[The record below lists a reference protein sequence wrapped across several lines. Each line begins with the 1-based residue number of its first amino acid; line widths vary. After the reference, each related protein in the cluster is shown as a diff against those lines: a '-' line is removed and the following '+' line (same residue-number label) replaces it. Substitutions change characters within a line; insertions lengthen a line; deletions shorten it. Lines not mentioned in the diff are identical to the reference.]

1 MDTNIFTQR
10 LREAR
15 EKEGLSLKELQ
26 ARVGISLSALN
37 NYVAGKTVP
46 PLDVAVR
53 LAKEL
58 HVSLDWLSGINGSD
72 TASVIKVSNCYETAC
87 VLNQILELYQEASI
101 EPRAEELWDASGP
114 ISRAERITLRLE
126 SSALYD
132 YYVNRKRL
140 EDFGKS
146 LPIEMQEEYQTQRV
160 ILGQSFMD
168 ALRRSKRPTGIKE
181 EYSERRT

>member
-10 LREAR
+10 LKEAR

-58 HVSLDWLSGINGSD
+58 HVSLDWLSGIDGSD
-72 TASVIKVSNCYETAC
+72 TSSIIKVSNCYETAC
-87 VLNQILELYQEASI
+87 ALDQIVELYRTATI
-101 EPRAEELWDASGP
+101 EPQAKEVWDASDL
-114 ISRAERITLRLE
+114 ISSTKGITLRLD
-126 SSALYD
+126 SDVLYE
-132 YYVNRKRL
+132 YYLNRKRL
-140 EDFGKS
+140 NDFKES
-146 LPIEMQEEYQTQRV
+146 LPMEMQADYLPQCE
-160 ILGQSFMD
+160 ILLQSFRD
-168 ALRRSKRPTGIKE
+168 TLRKSSASTGLKE
-181 EYSERRT
+181 N